1 MYSPKEF
8 IERRKDVSLRLILKD
23 KGGIYTVYHFV
34 DSNNL
39 RAEIF
44 SKKWR

>member
-1 MYSPKEF
+1 M
-8 IERRKDVSLRLILKD
+8 KD

-39 RAEIF
+39 RVRHPEKIDAA
-44 SKKWR
+44 KKVH